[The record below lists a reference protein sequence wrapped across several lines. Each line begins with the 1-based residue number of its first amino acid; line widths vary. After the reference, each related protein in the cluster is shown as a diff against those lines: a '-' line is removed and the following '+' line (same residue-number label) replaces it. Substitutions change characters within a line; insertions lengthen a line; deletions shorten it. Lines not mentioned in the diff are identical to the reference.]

1 MKIQQIFPY
10 KDSHKL
16 KSKNSPITSVKLPF
30 RLTSSSNATSERVQ
44 KEIKQKEFLHENLIR
59 HHKHLDALVSS
70 SRMPLYSTS
79 ACFPFDFF
87 PDQLSIE
94 IAQVNVMK
102 KSFFFTQH
110 IQSIPIKNVADVFL
124 QTSVFFATLKIIDSS
139 YIENSVKIE
148 YLKKD
153 DACKARQLIQGLV
166 IAHKEGI
173 EVTGIPP
180 KELILK
186 LEQLGTARDIDFI
199 Q

>member
-1 MKIQQIFPY
+1 MRMQQIFPY
-10 KDSHKL
+10 KQT
-16 KSKNSPITSVKLPF
+16 SPIKLEKSPIRSVKLPF
-30 RLTSSSNATSERVQ
+30 RFITSNNTKFDRAQKENKQ
-44 KEIKQKEFLHENLIR
+44 KEILKENLIK

-70 SRMPLYSTS
+70 SRMPLYTTS

-87 PDQLSIE
+87 PDQISIE

-173 EVTGIPP
+173 EVTGIPHQ
-180 KELILK
+180 ELILK